1 MKGGWWLLALLLACL
16 TTRAQTS
23 LQPLP
28 PATTD
33 EVLLSMAAQAAVIFA
48 GHVISIDRADAAGY
62 VDVQFRID
70 EAVRGCPRTGFYILR
85 EWAGLWTGGVER
97 YKVGQRLLMLLHARG
112 PSGLSSPVNGLDG
125 AIALLPGGVA
135 PLARGTG
142 KAPADTATQTPEP
155 LVDLRWVSARTL
167 RATVNTGGGLQP
179 FEPIGA
185 AETVQARSSTVVE
198 NAVDKAWVGPVK
210 PIARSSLAV
219 GTGAA
224 PDAVSYSSVMSLLNA
239 GGGGGPVLKP
249 PVRPSGKP
257 LENR

>member
-1 MKGGWWLLALLLACL
+1 MRGQWWLRSVGLWLLALLLAGPSTL
-16 TTRAQTS
+16 AQT
-23 LQPLP
+23 PP

-48 GHVISIDRADAAGY
+48 GHIVSIDRADVAGY

-70 EAVRGCPRTGFYILR
+70 EAVRGCAGTDFYILR

-135 PLARGTG
+135 PLAHGTG
-142 KAPADTATQTPEP
+142 KAPADTATQAPEP
-155 LVDLRWVSARTL
+155 LVDLRWVSARSR
-167 RATVNTGGGLQP
+167 RATANTGGSGLRSLG
-179 FEPIGA
+179 EA
-185 AETVQARSSTVVE
+185 QARTSVAVE
-198 NAVDKAWVGPVK
+198 KEWVGPVK

-219 GTGAA
+219 GSGEA
-224 PDAVSYSSVMSLLNA
+224 PDAVSYSSVMSLLHA
-239 GGGGGPVLKP
+239 GGGSGPVLKP